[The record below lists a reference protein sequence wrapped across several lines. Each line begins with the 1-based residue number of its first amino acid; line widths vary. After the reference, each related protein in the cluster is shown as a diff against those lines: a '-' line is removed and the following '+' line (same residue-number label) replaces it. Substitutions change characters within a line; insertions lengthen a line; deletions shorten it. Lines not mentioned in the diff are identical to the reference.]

1 MKNLINFDDCATTD
15 NYNYFFDYMRN
26 NGKYGICFYKKDTKR
41 KMLECYCPT
50 NREYFEMP
58 YRPGVNSKG
67 MTCPNESSCDCVCKF
82 YNAKRSLAGLNRSGL
97 YGRIEKYKDGIV
109 LKLYD
114 VKVDFSAE
122 AVSGNDDEDPVY
134 PLERDGDI
142 EVTEAERIFYRNNG
156 KVQVFTRL
164 RSIYNPYSG
173 YTMGI
178 GTEFRRTARFPKFS
192 FYYPGDIASDLKGT
206 YFEKAS
212 ACVSEIR
219 QIIYDEHMYESLDVL
234 FGYITKEPSLVK
246 LYKAGFK
253 TVVADYIHLKT
264 IYGNLRVV
272 GEHGLHFRS
281 KTIKKILG
289 VEVSKFDKIDKS
301 TIRLERIGNY
311 ICAVKNGAKLL
322 PENEDIICGGY
333 FKDLVSEFFPDKA
346 SETIKFLRSVLK
358 REKAVYVNLYYDY
371 LRDMKRLGYDTELP
385 EIKFPPHLKSAH
397 DRAAAEV
404 RERADSLCVKGFYLA
419 VKPYSKW
426 VYSDSD
432 KYISPILTST
442 ELHHWSMKFHNCS
455 GGYVDRIRNGKCVI
469 FLVRLRS
476 EPLIPYYMFEMN
488 TKTGGLIQLYGVGN
502 SNPTEEIE
510 AFVNGFIK
518 KYRGRCVAYA

>member
-15 NYNYFFDYMRN
+15 NYNYFLDYMRN

-58 YRPGVNSKG
+58 YRPGVNSKE
-67 MTCPNESSCDCVCKF
+67 MTCPNESSCVCVCKF

-122 AVSGNDDEDPVY
+122 LVSGNDDEDSAY

-142 EVTEAERIFYRNNG
+142 EITEAERIFYRNNG

-173 YTMGI
+173 YTMGV

-192 FYYPGDIASDLKGT
+192 FCYPGDIASDLKGT

-212 ACVSEIR
+212 ACISEIR
-219 QIIYDEHMYESLDVL
+219 RIIKNKHMYESLDVVL
-234 FGYITKEPSLVK
+234 GYISKKPSLVE

-253 TVVADYIHLKT
+253 TVVADYIHYKT
-264 IYGNLRVV
+264 EYGNLRAV
-272 GEHGLHFRS
+272 GEHELHFRS

-289 VEVSKFDKIDKS
+289 AELSKFDKIDKT

-322 PENEDIICGGY
+322 PKNEEIICAGH
-333 FKDLVSEFFPDKA
+333 FKDLVSEFFPGKA
-346 SETIKFLRSVLK
+346 CEAIKYLRSVLK
-358 REKAVYVNLYYDY
+358 REKIVYVNLYYDY
-371 LRDMKRLGYDTELP
+371 LRDMKRLGYDTELR
-385 EIKFPPHLKSAH
+385 EIRFPSNLNRAH

-404 RERADSLCVKGFYLA
+404 RERADSLCVKDFYKA
-419 VKPYSKW
+419 VKPYSGW
-426 VYSDSD
+426 TYSDSD

-442 ELHHWSMKFHNCS
+442 ELHRWSMKFHNCS
-455 GGYVDRIRNGKCVI
+455 GGYVDRIRRGKCVI

-488 TKTGGLIQLYGVGN
+488 TETCGLVQLYGVGN
-502 SNPTEEIE
+502 SHPTEEIE
-510 AFVNGFIK
+510 LFVNGFIN
-518 KYRGRCVAYA
+518 KYRGGAAYA

>member
-1 MKNLINFDDCATTD
+1 MEKSEVVNDKMDNLLSGTQAEFIGCHRDIVT
-15 NYNYFFDYMRN
+15 
-26 NGKYGICFYKKDTKR
+26 NG
-41 KMLECYCPT
+41 T
-50 NREYFEMP
+50 NAALYLVRM
-58 YRPGVNSKG
+58 
-67 MTCPNESSCDCVCKF
+67 CKALKTM
-82 YNAKRSLAGLNRSGL
+82 NDR
-97 YGRIEKYKDGIV
+97 
-109 LKLYD
+109 KLY
-114 VKVDFSAE
+114 
-122 AVSGNDDEDPVY
+122 
-134 PLERDGDI
+134 
-142 EVTEAERIFYRNNG
+142 EV
-156 KVQVFTRL
+156 
-164 RSIYNPYSG
+164 
-173 YTMGI
+173 
-178 GTEFRRTARFPKFS
+178 
-192 FYYPGDIASDLKGT
+192 
-206 YFEKAS
+206 
-212 ACVSEIR
+212 
-219 QIIYDEHMYESLDVL
+219 
-234 FGYITKEPSLVK
+234 
-246 LYKAGFK
+246 AGFK

-264 IYGNLRVV
+264 IYGNLRVA
-272 GEHGLHFRS
+272 GEHKLHFRS

-301 TIRLERIGNY
+301 AIRLERIGNY

-322 PENEDIICGGY
+322 PENEEIICGGY

-404 RERADSLCVKGFYLA
+404 RERADSLCVKDFYLA

-502 SNPTEEIE
+502 TNSTEEIA

-518 KYRGRCVAYA
+518 KYRGRGVAYA